1 MAMETAPN
9 GGKVIPQNLDIEAA
23 LIGCLLNNGLLYPDV
38 VEGSGL
44 AEKDFYDQRH
54 AVIFKTILDIYEEK
68 RTPDVLT
75 VIDRIR
81 KTPFELDEAY
91 VYDLAN
97 NAPVISD
104 ASLQEY
110 CDTIIEKS
118 LLREMIH
125 LCGEVADASYNQQEP
140 FEDIADRATTKL
152 INLSNRRQS
161 QDIKSLEELVPGELE
176 LIMKAKGGITGITSG
191 YEQLDRYSSGL
202 KPGDMVILAG
212 RPSMGK
218 TSLAMN
224 MALEIAKKGLNVLFF
239 SLEMAASQLVKKLI
253 SIECGI
259 ESGHLLNG
267 ALDSEEKKRLV
278 EIGPTLWKLPIFL
291 DESSYLT
298 IADIRSKAKKL
309 DDKLRKTLNTQRTT
323 PNRLDCI
330 FIDYLQLISATI
342 YKEDRVR
349 QVEYVSKNIK
359 LFAKDMGIPIVALAQ
374 LNRRIEERASKNT
387 VPLLSDLKDSGSIEQ
402 DADMVMFIHRPDFY
416 KPVEERKNDA
426 EIWVQKNRLGQTGK
440 VSLRFVPKYT
450 KFSPIDPSEQDN

>member
-1 MAMETAPN
+1 METTLN
-9 GGKVIPQNLDIEAA
+9 GGKVIPQNLDMEAA
-23 LIGCLLNNGLLYPDV
+23 LIGCLLNNGRLYPDV
-38 VEGSGL
+38 VEGTGL
-44 AEKDFYDQRH
+44 SEKDFYDERH
-54 AVIFKTILDIYEEK
+54 AFIFKTICSIHEEK

-75 VIDRIR
+75 VTDKIR
-81 KTPFELDEAY
+81 LAPFELDETY
-91 VYDLAN
+91 IFDLAN
-97 NAPVISD
+97 RAPVISEV
-104 ASLQEY
+104 SLQEY

-118 LLREMIH
+118 LLREMIRI
-125 LCGEVADASYNQQEP
+125 CGEIADAGYNQQEP
-140 FEDIADRATTKL
+140 FDDIVDRATTSL

-161 QDIKSLEELVPGELE
+161 KDVQRISDLVPYELRQ
-176 LIMKAKGGITGITSG
+176 IMQAKGGITGITSG
-191 YEQLDRYSSGL
+191 YDQLDKLSSGL

-239 SLEMAASQLVKKLI
+239 TLEMPASQLVKKLI

-259 ESGHLLNG
+259 ESGHILNG
-267 ALDSEEKKRLV
+267 ALDSEEKTRLV
-278 EIGPTLWKLPIFL
+278 NTGAKLSELPIFL

-309 DDKLRKTLNTQRTT
+309 DDKLRKEKNDKRTT

-330 FIDYLQLISATI
+330 FIDYLQLISTTL

-359 LFAKDMGIPIVALAQ
+359 LFAKDMGIPIIALAQ

-450 KFSPIDPSEQDN
+450 KFTPVDPSEQD